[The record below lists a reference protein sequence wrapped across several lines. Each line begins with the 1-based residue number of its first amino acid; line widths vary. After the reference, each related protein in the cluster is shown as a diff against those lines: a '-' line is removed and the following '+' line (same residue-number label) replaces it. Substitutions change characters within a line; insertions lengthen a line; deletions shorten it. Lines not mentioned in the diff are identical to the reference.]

1 VDECLCKDPIDR
13 SACEIQYELSIL
25 TGSMADSCVSSSN
38 DSICA
43 WLGSSGG
50 GFMSVAKVAIMTF
63 GEYEERLW

>member
-13 SACEIQYELSIL
+13 LACEMIHKPYIL
-25 TGSMADSCVSSSN
+25 TGSMADSCVSSSR

-50 GFMSVAKVAIMTF
+50 GFMSVAKVAIMTL
-63 GEYEERLW
+63 GEYEG